1 VSTWDPNQYLKF
13 ADHRLRPALDL
24 LARVPLEAPATVY
37 DLGCGPGNVTRL
49 LIKRWPGARVTG
61 VDSSAA
67 MLEKARAIPGITW
80 QAADLAS
87 WAPPAPAD
95 LVYSNAAL
103 HWIDDHAS
111 LFPRLLAQV
120 KPGGVLAVQMPHQ
133 AANPSHQ
140 SLFAIARDPAWS
152 AKLEGAV
159 FSNPVLEPA
168 QYYDLLAPQAAA
180 LDLWE
185 TEYQHVLEG
194 ENPVLQ
200 WFMGSLL
207 TPVLEKLKGDDRDS
221 FIRLYGDK
229 VAAAYPRRA
238 DGRTLLT
245 MRRIFIVATRRQGAD
260 SQIPG
265 AALPG

>member
-1 VSTWDPNQYLKF
+1 MATWDPNQYLKF

-24 LARVPLEAPATVY
+24 LARVPAEAPGSVY
-37 DLGCGPGNVTRL
+37 DLGCGPGNVTKL
-49 LIKRWPGARVTG
+49 LAARWPAAKVMG

-67 MLEKARAIPGITW
+67 MLEKARTIQGIAW
-80 QAADLAS
+80 QQSDLAR
-87 WAPPAPAD
+87 WTPGAPAD

-103 HWIDDHAS
+103 HWLPDHAA
-111 LFPRLLAQV
+111 LFPHLLGQL

-133 AANPSHQ
+133 FMNPSHQ
-140 SLFAIARDPAWS
+140 SLFAIASDPAWT
-152 AKLEGAV
+152 AKLAGAV
-159 FSNPVLEPA
+159 FDNPVLEPA
-168 QYYDLLAPQAAA
+168 QYYDLLAREA
-180 LDLWE
+180 DIDIWE

-207 TPVLEKLKGDDRDS
+207 TPVLERLKGDDRDA
-221 FIRLYGDK
+221 FIRLYGER

-245 MRRIFIVATRRQGAD
+245 MRRIFIVACRR
-260 SQIPG
+260 
-265 AALPG
+265 

>member
-1 VSTWDPNQYLKF
+1 MSTWDPAQYLKF
-13 ADHRLRPALDL
+13 SDHRLRPAMDL
-24 LARVPLEAPATVY
+24 LARVPLEAPETVY
-37 DLGCGPGNVTRL
+37 DLGCGPGNVTKL
-49 LIKRWPGARVTG
+49 LAARWPKSGVTG
-61 VDSSAA
+61 VDSSAT
-67 MLEKARAIPGITW
+67 MLEKARAIPGIAW

-95 LVYSNAAL
+95 LIYTNAAL
-103 HWIDDHAS
+103 HWIDDHHR

-120 KPGGVLAVQMPHQ
+120 KPGGVFAVQMPHQ

-140 SLFAIARDPAWS
+140 SLFAIAREPAWAS
-152 AKLEGAV
+152 KLEGAV

-168 QYYDLLAPQAAA
+168 QYYDLLAHDAAS
-180 LDLWE
+180 LDIWE

-207 TPVLEKLKGDDRDS
+207 TSILERLNGAERDE
-221 FIRLYGDK
+221 FIRLYGEK
-229 VAAAYPRRA
+229 VAAAYPRQA

-245 MRRIFIVATRRQGAD
+245 MRRLFIVATRR
-260 SQIPG
+260 
-265 AALPG
+265 

>member
-1 VSTWDPNQYLKF
+1 MSTWDPAQYLKF

-24 LARVPLEAPATVY
+24 LARVPLEAPASVY
-37 DLGCGPGNVTRL
+37 DLGCGPGNVTKL
-49 LIKRWPGARVTG
+49 LAQRWPGARVTG
-61 VDSSAA
+61 VDSSAT
-67 MLEKARAIPGITW
+67 MLEKARAIAGIDW
-80 QAADLAS
+80 QTADLAS
-87 WAPPAPAD
+87 WTPAAPAD
-95 LVYSNAAL
+95 LIYSNAAL
-103 HWIDDHAS
+103 HWIDDHKT
-111 LFPRLLAQV
+111 LFPRLLTQV

-140 SLFAIARDPAWS
+140 SLFAIAREPAWA
-152 AKLEGAV
+152 AKLQGAI

-168 QYYDLLAPQAAA
+168 QYYDLLAPQAG
-180 LDLWE
+180 LDIWE

-207 TPVLEKLKGDDRDS
+207 TPVLERLQGEEREA
-221 FIRLYGDK
+221 FIRLYGEK

-245 MRRIFIVATRRQGAD
+245 MRRIFIVATRR
-260 SQIPG
+260 
-265 AALPG
+265 

>member
-1 VSTWDPNQYLKF
+1 MSTWDPTQYLKF

-24 LARVPLEAPATVY
+24 LARVPLAAPEAVY
-37 DLGCGPGNVTRL
+37 DLGCGPGNVTKL
-49 LIKRWPGARVTG
+49 LAARWPAARVTG
-61 VDSSAA
+61 IDSSAA
-67 MLEKARAIPGITW
+67 MLDKARAIPGISW

-87 WAPPAPAD
+87 WAPPAAAD
-95 LVYSNAAL
+95 LIYSNAAL
-103 HWIDDHAS
+103 HWIDDHRS

-120 KPGGVLAVQMPHQ
+120 KSGGVLAVQMPHQ
-133 AANPSHQ
+133 ALNPSHQ
-140 SLFAIARDPAWS
+140 SLFALARDPVWS

-168 QYYDLLAPQAAA
+168 QYYDLLAPQA
-180 LDLWE
+180 DCDIWE
-185 TEYQHVLEG
+185 TEYQHILDG

-207 TPVLEKLKGDDRDS
+207 TPVLERLKGAERQE
-221 FIRLYGDK
+221 FIRLYGER

-245 MRRIFIVATRRQGAD
+245 MRRLFVVARRR
-260 SQIPG
+260 
-265 AALPG
+265 

>member
-1 VSTWDPNQYLKF
+1 MSAWDPAQYLKF

-37 DLGCGPGNVTRL
+37 DLGCGPGNVTTL
-49 LIKRWPGARVTG
+49 LTRRWPTARVTG
-61 VDSSAA
+61 VDSSPA
-67 MLEKARAIPGITW
+67 MLEKARAVPGIAW
-80 QAADLAS
+80 QAADLAA

-103 HWIDDHAS
+103 HWIDDHVR

-120 KPGGVLAVQMPHQ
+120 KSGGVLAVQMPHQ

-140 SLFAIARDPAWS
+140 SLFAIAREPAWA
-152 AKLEGAV
+152 AKLAGAV
-159 FSNPVLEPA
+159 FSNPVLEPS
-168 QYYDLLAPQAAA
+168 QYYDLLVPQAAT
-180 LDLWE
+180 LDIWE

-207 TPVLEKLKGDDRDS
+207 TPVLERLKGGDRDT
-221 FIRLYGDK
+221 FIRLYGEK
-229 VAAAYPRRA
+229 VAAAYKPRA

-245 MRRIFIVATRRQGAD
+245 MRRIFIVATAR
-260 SQIPG
+260 
-265 AALPG
+265 